1 MGRREGT
8 LSHRPYRGDGKKG
21 GDPVTQTVQRSW
33 EEGRGPCHRDRTEVM
48 GRREWTLSQR
58 PYRGDGKKGGD
69 PVHTDR
75 TEVTG
80 RRERTV
86 TQTVQR

>member
-21 GDPVTQTVQRSW
+21 G
-33 EEGRGPCHRDRTEVM
+33 PCHTDRTEVM
-48 GRREWTLSQR
+48 GRREGTLSQR
-58 PYRGDGKKGGD
+58 PDRGDGKKGGD
-69 PVHTDR
+69 PV
-75 TEVTG
+75 
-80 RRERTV
+80 